1 MKHICFVMVIFV
13 CLAASGFAQNRA
25 GPDDAARRNRRETRR
40 EHRVP
45 ETLALS
51 GPLEVF
57 DGRIALKQG
66 DTVYFVTGLQ
76 GLIGFVDGLR
86 EGSQVELE
94 GYVFPPGI
102 PETGTAAR
110 RVYRVTKL
118 TVNQKTY
125 EIPIGTAFAGRRPG
139 NSGPFAPQPF
149 GRGMAPGTGVPG
161 CGPMW
166 SPRGPMPRH
175 NRDSRH
181 TRRWN
186 NGTPGSL

>member
-1 MKHICFVMVIFV
+1 MKHMCFVMVIAA
-13 CLAASGFAQNRA
+13 CLAASGFAQNRD
-25 GPDDAARRNRRETRR
+25 GPGSPDNAARRNRRETRR

-51 GPLEVF
+51 GPLEVL
-57 DGRIALKQG
+57 DGRIVLKQG
-66 DTVYFVTGLQ
+66 DTVYYVMGIQ

-86 EGSQVELE
+86 EGERVELE

-102 PETGTAAR
+102 QAGVPAAETGTEAR

-139 NSGPFAPQPF
+139 NSGPQPF
-149 GRGMAPGTGVPG
+149 GR
-161 CGPMW
+161 
-166 SPRGPMPRH
+166 
-175 NRDSRH
+175 
-181 TRRWN
+181 
-186 NGTPGSL
+186 